1 MINIGLKKHL
11 ESHNKLSGFCKTF
24 TNSIFPECEIKVT
37 VDETYKFFYNQILPN
52 CELSVFLVM
61 ERDLSNGINFG
72 SVKLNVKCYISNK
85 SNTTYFYYE
94 VKPKHL
100 SSQEF
105 ISKLNLNPTFKEFHT
120 FYNLMNTW
128 NFLNREFNQF
138 NNICGYEIF
147 KQTILSPYS
156 VQFKKDRFS
165 IIPAIIRYEKND
177 SPTYLKRYDFCIIIS
192 YTKFDF
198 ISKEEYEKW
207 DSDIKLEKFKIYSGD
222 KETNRKII
230 ENNYGRYGFEDN
242 RFVIAQS
249 TIENKVG
256 FFNDLENPKTNE
268 VSLSYK
274 IGLEEIIINI
284 DKEEIKKILELWSTF
299 NTLTEHTDFKSDMWK
314 D

>member
-11 ESHNKLSGFCKTF
+11 ESHNRLSGFCRTF
-24 TNSIFPECEIKVT
+24 TNSIFPECEIKVI
-37 VDETYKFFYNQILPN
+37 VDETYRFFYNQILPN

-61 ERDLSNGINFG
+61 ERDSSNGINFG

-85 SNTTYFYYE
+85 SNKTYFYYE
-94 VKPKHL
+94 VKPKNL

-105 ISKLNLNPTFKEFHT
+105 INNLNLNPTFKEFYT

-128 NFLNREFNQF
+128 NFLNKEFNEF
-138 NNICGYEIF
+138 NNICGYVSY
-147 KQTILSPYS
+147 KHTILSPKS
-156 VQFKKDRFS
+156 VQFKKNKFS
-165 IIPAIIRYEKND
+165 IIPAIIRYEKED
-177 SPTYLKRYDFCIIIS
+177 SPYYLKRYDFCIIIS

-198 ISKEEYEKW
+198 ISKEEYEEW
-207 DSDIKLEKFKIYSGD
+207 DSDIKFEKFKIYSGD

-242 RFVIAQS
+242 RFVIVQS

-274 IGLEEIIINI
+274 IGLEKFSANI
-284 DKEEIKKILELWSTF
+284 DKEEIKNIRELWSIY
-299 NTLTEHTDFKSDMWK
+299 NTLSNFTGYKSDMWQ